1 MSPLGVGSAAPE
13 VPGVEFGAGPV
24 GLFFFKVTCPT
35 CQLAAPVMRGF
46 ERAFPGRVVGVGQ
59 DPSPKLDRFAE
70 DFDLGIRV
78 VEDERP
84 YPASAA
90 YELESVPTLFLVDD
104 DGLVLDVVGAW
115 ERDGFNRVAA
125 ALAERLGQ
133 DPVVL
138 SSPDDGLPDFKPG

>member
-1 MSPLGVGSAAPE
+1 MSPLAVGTVAPE

-46 ERAFPGRVVGVGQ
+46 EESFPGHVVGVGQ
-59 DPSPKLDRFAE
+59 DPISTLDRFAD
-70 DFDLGIRV
+70 DFDMGIRI

-84 YPASAA
+84 YRASAA
-90 YELESVPTLFLVDD
+90 YDLVSVPSLFLVGD
-104 DGLVLDVVGAW
+104 DGRLLDVVGAW

-125 ALAERLGQ
+125 GLAERLGR
-133 DPVVL
+133 DPVLV
-138 SSPDDGLPDFKPG
+138 STPDDGLPDFKPG